1 MSFCTRNVAT
11 KCYSFKNTYLQTL
24 PNTIFQQDQ
33 YLANHTLQFLQTSG
47 KEIINRPVKSPDLSP
62 TENVWDGISTG
73 STVNNARPTSNT
85 FVTY

>member
-62 TENVWDGISTG
+62 TENVWDVSALAQPSTMLDQIR
-73 STVNNARPTSNT
+73 TRL
-85 FVTY
+85 